1 MQTNRDFRKTI
12 RDIEVLLCQSLEDTG
27 ADGYVIGISGGVDSA
42 VVAALCVRAIG
53 PDRVHGIFLPSDLTP
68 VCDHEDV
75 AALRSVFG
83 FSLSIVSIG
92 KILDEYTRIPGFTST
107 PYLLGNLM
115 ARIRMNILYYHAN
128 RDGMMVCGT
137 SNRTE
142 YLLGY
147 CTKYGD
153 SAADIQPIIHLMKS
167 EVWECA
173 RILGVPESIITRAP
187 SAGLW
192 ENQTDE
198 DELGFSYVELDSA
211 ITALEESGWKAETPR
226 EKEVLTRINLF
237 SHKRNPPPQVKRES
251 S

>member
-1 MQTNRDFRKTI
+1 MQPNRDPGKTI
-12 RDIEVLLCQSLEDTG
+12 SEIEDLLRQSLEVTG
-27 ADGYVIGISGGVDSA
+27 AEGYVIGVSGGVDSA
-42 VVAALCVRAIG
+42 VVAALCVRAAG

-68 VCDHEDV
+68 VCDHRDV
-75 AALRSVFG
+75 ADLRSAFG
-83 FSLSIVSIG
+83 FSLSTVSIG
-92 KILDEYTRIPGFTST
+92 RILDEYMRIPGFTMT

-115 ARIRMNILYYHAN
+115 ARIRMSILYYHAN

-153 SAADIQPIIHLMKS
+153 NAADIQPIIHLQKS

-173 RILGVPESIITRAP
+173 RILGVPDQIIIRAP

-198 DELGFSYVELDSA
+198 EELGFTYAELDSV
-211 ITALEESGWKAETPR
+211 ITALEESGWRVTTPR
-226 EKEVLTRINLF
+226 EEQILARINRF

-251 S
+251 A